1 MNTTTPP
8 PGPPPGPP
16 SGEAAPPPEL
26 PGPPPSE
33 GPRVSREEMRDLG
46 RMRRSVHDRRI
57 AGVAGGLAR
66 HLDIDPIIVRVTLVV
81 LVFFGGA
88 GLLLYAAGWLLV
100 PEEGTADQPLGL
112 DERSRRI
119 ALIGAGVL
127 AALAALGD
135 WAGGYWFPWPVVV
148 VALLVLWVLNRNQR
162 RHGAPTGGG
171 YEGAA
176 YAVPSYAS
184 PTYDPA
190 AYAGTSYDPA
200 AYVRPRN
207 PRKRGPI
214 LFWWTLALIAI
225 GVATLAV
232 IDGAGNDVPDAAY
245 PALAMAVTGA
255 MLVLGAFWGRAG
267 GLIVLGLVA
276 ALVTAGGTASG
287 DWEGTTL
294 SYSPSTAG
302 QVRDGYDLGTGEL
315 TLDLSGVRDVDG
327 LDGRR
332 VTVDGGV
339 GAIEVVVPRGTDV
352 TVDASAGV
360 GNVDVLGQESGGLD
374 VRRDGFVDGG
384 DDVPAMTIE
393 VDLGMGQ
400 VIVREQ

>member
-8 PGPPPGPP
+8 PGPPPGVPP
-16 SGEAAPPPEL
+16 GPPPGEAAPPPEV

-46 RMRRSVHDRRI
+46 RMRRSLDDRRI

-119 ALIGAGVL
+119 ALVGAGVL
-127 AALAALGD
+127 AGLAALGD

-162 RHGAPTGGG
+162 RHGSPTGPTYGG
-171 YEGAA
+171 AAYVEPAYEGAT
-176 YAVPSYAS
+176 YAG
-184 PTYDPA
+184 PTYDPM
-190 AYAGTSYDPA
+190 

-214 LFWWTLALIAI
+214 LFWWTLMLIAI

-245 PALAMAVTGA
+245 PALAMAITGA

-302 QVRDGYDLGTGEL
+302 EVRDSYDLGTGEL
-315 TLDLSGVRDVDG
+315 TLDLSGVRGVDG
-327 LDGRR
+327 LDGRH
-332 VTVDGGV
+332 VSVNGGV

-360 GNVDVLGQESGGLD
+360 GNVQVLGQESGGLD
-374 VRRDGFVDGG
+374 VRQDGSVDGG

-400 VIVREQ
+400 VTVREQ